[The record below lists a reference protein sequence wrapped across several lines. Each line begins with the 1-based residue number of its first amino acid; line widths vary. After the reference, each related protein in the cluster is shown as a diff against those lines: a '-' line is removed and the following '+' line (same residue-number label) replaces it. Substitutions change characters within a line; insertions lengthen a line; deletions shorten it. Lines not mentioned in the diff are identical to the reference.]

1 MGLEVVGWPVVT
13 AQVQLAKVGIQ
24 SPNPTY
30 VAVPQAPVGSGDAPL
45 KPPVKPGSVI
55 AQQPLAGALVEQS
68 TLVKLTVAQ

>member
-1 MGLEVVGWPVVT
+1 MPDLVGLPVVT
-13 AQVQLAKVGIQ
+13 AQAQLAKVGIQ

-30 VAVPQAPVGSGDAPL
+30 VAVPVGPVGSGDALL

-55 AQQPLAGALVEQS
+55 AQQPVAGALVEQS